1 MKYLYKNLPQD
12 KIAEIQYLFLTEN
25 HNTVKRIS
33 QLSGISVALVNRVI
47 NDYLQ
52 AKQSMSQKNKEYES
66 NIAENV

>member
-12 KIAEIQYLFLTEN
+12 KITEIQHLFLTEN
-25 HNTVKRIS
+25 HNTVIRIS

-47 NDYLQ
+47 NDYLK